1 MKALG
6 KDAVTWLTAD
16 DEMQGQRIDNLL
28 ARVFK
33 GVPRAHI
40 YMLLRSGQV
49 RVNSGRVAATYRLQA
64 GDRLRLPP
72 VRLAKKQAPVETQL
86 PQSQR
91 DLERAILY
99 EDEQL
104 LAIDKPAGLA
114 VHGGSGISHGVIE
127 SMRQL
132 RPRQRFLELVHRLD
146 RDTSGV
152 LLLAKK
158 RAALVALHSE
168 IRNGTVRKFYQL
180 LVSGVWHPAQEEV
193 SLPLERHVL
202 ASGDRRVTVSPAGQ
216 PARTVFAFLRAAGD
230 FSLLEAE
237 LLTGRTHQIRV
248 HAAHRGHPIAG
259 DDKYGDFG
267 LNRMLARHGLKRM
280 FLHAARVEV
289 RHPATGALLR
299 LAAPLAPEL
308 AAFLRKTPELATQRF
323 R

>member
-28 ARVFK
+28 ARLFK

-49 RVNSGRVAATYRLQA
+49 RVNSGRVDATYRLQA

-72 VRLAKKQAPVETQL
+72 VRIERKQAPRAAEPTR
-86 PQSQR
+86 SQR
-91 DLERAILY
+91 DLESAILF
-99 EDEQL
+99 EDEHI
-104 LAIDKPAGLA
+104 LAIDKPAGVA
-114 VHGGSGISHGVIE
+114 VHGGSGISYGVIE

-146 RDTSGV
+146 RETSGV

-158 RAALVALHSE
+158 RAALVALHGE
-168 IRNGTVRKFYQL
+168 IRNGTMRKLYQL
-180 LVSGVWHPAQEEV
+180 LVSGIWHPEQEQV

-202 ASGDRRVTVSPAGQ
+202 AGGDRRVSVSPSGQ
-216 PARTVFAFLRAAGD
+216 PARTVFSFIRAAGD

-248 HAAHRGHPIAG
+248 HAAHCGHPIAG
-259 DDKYGDFG
+259 DDKYGDFE
-267 LNRMLARHGLKRM
+267 LNRRLARQGLKRM

-289 RHPATGALLR
+289 RHPETGLLLR
-299 LAAPLAPEL
+299 IEAPLAAEL
-308 AAFLRKTPELATQRF
+308 AAFLQQMSAPASQGIR
-323 R
+323 